1 MVCDSSLGSVSG
13 AGNDLFGLD
22 CRSAPEY
29 RRAVRLSQSTA
40 ARQSGLSLIPFTNG
54 VDRSNKCLF
63 PAPQGLAAEKL
74 MIKPLSLRVK
84 RLIFAAQKGIIQVMK
99 QVRLYEQTK
108 HPMSFA
114 LKVTGYS

>member
-1 MVCDSSLGSVSG
+1 
-13 AGNDLFGLD
+13 
-22 CRSAPEY
+22 
-29 RRAVRLSQSTA
+29 
-40 ARQSGLSLIPFTNG
+40 
-54 VDRSNKCLF
+54 
-63 PAPQGLAAEKL
+63 